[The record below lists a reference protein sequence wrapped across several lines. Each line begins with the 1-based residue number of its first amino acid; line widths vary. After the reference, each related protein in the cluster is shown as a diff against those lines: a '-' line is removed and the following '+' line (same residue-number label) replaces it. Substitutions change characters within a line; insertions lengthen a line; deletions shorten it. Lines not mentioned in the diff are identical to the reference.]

1 MDLFIRE
8 LDNELFARKL
18 NPTKG
23 GGNKGGPNKPP
34 NLPRRGLDEE
44 MLFARKLNPTNK
56 GGKKGGPNK
65 PPNLPRRGLEH
76 DAYSLWERMDL
87 DELE

>member
-8 LDNELFARKL
+8 LDNE
-18 NPTKG
+18 
-23 GGNKGGPNKPP
+23 
-34 NLPRRGLDEE
+34 
-44 MLFARKLNPTNK
+44 LFARKLNPTNK